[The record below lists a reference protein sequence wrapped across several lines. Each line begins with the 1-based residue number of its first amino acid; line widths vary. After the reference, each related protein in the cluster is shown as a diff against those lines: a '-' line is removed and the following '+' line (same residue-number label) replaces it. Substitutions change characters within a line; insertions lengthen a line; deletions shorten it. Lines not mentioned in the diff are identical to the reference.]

1 MNRMIVP
8 LLVLFTLWGSA
19 EACVDPMDAWA
30 VGAVF
35 SGGEVFSL
43 ERIEE
48 SAADTA
54 SYLKICSDAEVFKGA
69 AIREGGPDGLSA
81 DPLTITGVSVAV
93 NTLRIGVQ
101 YSGGCGDHV
110 IDLYSDGTILISEPG
125 QINLRL
131 SHDANGDE
139 CEAVVS
145 DTLEFDL
152 TTLGTEQKL
161 ILRVCAPGSEEPFS
175 EMPLWTP
182 ASGAKTQN
190 CMYKFRSAY
199 SPSVMASVGIFEGSF
214 QPMSNVC
221 RVLLIFDT
229 AAAVP
234 SEAEKAA
241 ALEAELERLVE
252 IGVVALDAA
261 KIDLITAALSVT
273 PGQYWTAEDTVL
285 YFNMW
290 FDGTSVNG
298 VRGTYGAKGCG
309 SGVAYELPANTFS
322 VTAVQRTAAGPSVTA
337 GEFRAVVGRTGI
349 SFMVPEVGA
358 AGATVLVT
366 DMAGRQVAVLPV
378 AKGQAGTALLQQSGS
393 GARLSSGCYFA
404 ALRTAGQT
412 LHTCRV
418 TVP

>member
-1 MNRMIVP
+1 MNRMTVGV
-8 LLVLFTLWGSA
+8 LVLLALWGSGR
-19 EACVDPMDAWA
+19 ACVDPMDAWA

-69 AIREGGPDGLSA
+69 AIREGGTDGLSA
-81 DPLTITGVSVAV
+81 DPLTITGVAVTV

-101 YSGGCGDHV
+101 YSGGCGDHL

-125 QINLRL
+125 QITLRL
-131 SHDANGDE
+131 SHDANGDD
-139 CEAVVS
+139 CESLVS

-152 TTLGTEQKL
+152 TTLGTEQEL

-175 EMPLWTP
+175 ETPLWTP

-199 SPSVMASVGIFEGSF
+199 SPSVMASVGIFEGTF
-214 QPMSNVC
+214 QQMSNVC

-234 SEAEKAA
+234 SDAEKAA
-241 ALEAELERLVE
+241 ALKAELGRLVE

-261 KIDLITAALSVT
+261 KIDLITAALT
-273 PGQYWTAEDTVL
+273 LEPGQYWTAEDTVL

-309 SGVAYELPANTFS
+309 SGVAYELPANGLA
-322 VTAVQRTAAGPSVTA
+322 AVATPAAVARTAAAA
-337 GEFRAVVGRTGI
+337 GIRAVVNSNGVRFVFGTL
-349 SFMVPEVGA
+349 PESGA
-358 AGATVLVT
+358 ELVLS
-366 DMAGRQVAVLPV
+366 DMAGRRVAAVPV
-378 AKGQAGTALLQQSGS
+378 AKGRAGTALLLPSSSGV
-393 GARLSSGCYFA
+393 RLSSGCYFA
-404 ALRTAGQT
+404 TLRTAGQT

-418 TVP
+418 TMP